1 MLNSSLS
8 PLKIKG
14 KKTCRENVLT
24 HMNMYLLTWALA
36 DTCNK
41 KNAT

>member
-14 KKTCRENVLT
+14 QKTCREKVLT